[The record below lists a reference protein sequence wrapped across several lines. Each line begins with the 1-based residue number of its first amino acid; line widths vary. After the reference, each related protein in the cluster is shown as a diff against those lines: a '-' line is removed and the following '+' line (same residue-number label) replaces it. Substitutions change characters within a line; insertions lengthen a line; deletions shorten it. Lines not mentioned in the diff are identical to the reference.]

1 MALQT
6 FTAGQVL
13 TAAQVNALQAND
25 YNQTV
30 STKTGDYV
38 LVAADKG
45 TRVVMN
51 SASAQTITVNT
62 SLFSAGDTL
71 FIQNIGAGI
80 CTITAGTA
88 TVSTAGSLALAQ
100 NAGGTL
106 YFTSTGVSI
115 FFPTVA
121 AAAST
126 SGLTLINTTTF
137 TNVASVS
144 LPDGTFNSTYANY
157 RIVTDFQALTSG
169 ADTSMRVR
177 ASGTDLTTSTY
188 NYGRIF
194 VGVYSSVALGSEN
207 NLTATF
213 INIGSTRTT
222 VGVGGNFNLD
232 IHAPMLAR
240 RTSVMGGGVG
250 SAVNLTGAI
259 VDNATAY
266 DSLTFFVTGE
276 NITGTIRAY
285 GYQN

>member
-88 TVSTAGSLALAQ
+88 TVSTAGSLALPQ

-106 YFTSTGVSI
+106 YFTSAGVSI
-115 FFPTVA
+115 FFPTVSSA
-121 AAAST
+121 GAL
-126 SGLTLINTTTF
+126 GLTFIKSQVIGTT
-137 TNVASVS
+137 VASVNVTGAFS
-144 LPDGTFNSTYANY
+144 ATYDAY
-157 RIVTDFQALTSG
+157 KIIVTGGISSATVNLGVSLGATATGYYAGYVDVGYASSTVGGFGNNNTASWTVVGYGTATSVLNLNVDIQNPFSAKNTTFQTFTAMSTTGAGSRYGAGYLANTTSYTDFTITPS
-169 ADTSMRVR
+169 
-177 ASGTDLTTSTY
+177 SGT
-188 NYGRIF
+188 
-194 VGVYSSVALGSEN
+194 
-207 NLTATF
+207 
-213 INIGSTRTT
+213 
-222 VGVGGNFNLD
+222 
-232 IHAPMLAR
+232 
-240 RTSVMGGGVG
+240 
-250 SAVNLTGAI
+250 LTG
-259 VDNATAY
+259 
-266 DSLTFFVTGE
+266 
-276 NITGTIRAY
+276 GTVRVY
-285 GYQN
+285 GYNN

>member
-71 FIQNIGAGI
+71 FIQNIGAGV

-106 YFTSTGVSI
+106 YFTSAGVSI

-121 AAAST
+121 T
-126 SGLTLINTTTF
+126 SGATGLTLIKTQTIGSA
-137 TNVASVS
+137 V
-144 LPDGTFNSTYANY
+144 
-157 RIVTDFQALTSG
+157 
-169 ADTSMRVR
+169 
-177 ASGTDLTTSTY
+177 
-188 NYGRIF
+188 
-194 VGVYSSVALGSEN
+194 SSVNVTGAFSATYEN
-207 NLTATF
+207 YK
-213 INIGSTRTT
+213 IIIS
-222 VGVGGNFNLD
+222 
-232 IHAPMLAR
+232 
-240 RTSVMGGGVG
+240 GGVG
-250 SAVNLTGAI
+250 STTANMTFKLG
-259 VDNATAY
+259 ATATGY
-266 DSLTFFVTGE
+266 YYASTGFTFTNTSVGSGAGNQSTFAAVTRSGVITASADIELQNPFLTKETIVNYRNIDANSAGSISYGGGYLVGSTSYTDFTIAPTSGTYTG
-276 NITGTIRAY
+276 GTIFVY
-285 GYQN
+285 GYNK

>member
-1 MALQT
+1 MAIQT

-88 TVSTAGSLALAQ
+88 TVSTAGSLALPQ

-106 YFTSTGVSI
+106 YFTSAGVSI

-121 AAAST
+121 T
-126 SGLTLINTTTF
+126 SGATGLTLIKTQTIGSA
-137 TNVASVS
+137 V
-144 LPDGTFNSTYANY
+144 
-157 RIVTDFQALTSG
+157 
-169 ADTSMRVR
+169 
-177 ASGTDLTTSTY
+177 
-188 NYGRIF
+188 
-194 VGVYSSVALGSEN
+194 SSVNVTGA
-207 NLTATF
+207 F
-213 INIGSTRTT
+213 STTYDAYKII
-222 VGVGGNFNLD
+222 L
-232 IHAPMLAR
+232 
-240 RTSVMGGGVG
+240 SGGVG
-250 SAVNLTGAI
+250 SASHNLALQLGATVTGYYAGYVNVNYSTGSVTGDRDNNAASFTLAGYGTANVLNLNADLQNPFTAKNTTFQTFNSLTTTGAGARYGSGYLANTTSYTDFTLTPSTGTLTG
-259 VDNATAY
+259 
-266 DSLTFFVTGE
+266 
-276 NITGTIRAY
+276 GTIRVY
-285 GYQN
+285 GYNN

>member
-30 STKTGDYV
+30 STKTTDYV

-45 TRVVMN
+45 TRIVMN

-62 SLFSAGDTL
+62 SLFAAGDTL

-106 YFTSTGVSI
+106 YFTSAGVSI

-121 AAAST
+121 SAGAL
-126 SGLTLINTTTF
+126 GLTFIKSQVIGTT
-137 TNVASVS
+137 V
-144 LPDGTFNSTYANY
+144 
-157 RIVTDFQALTSG
+157 
-169 ADTSMRVR
+169 
-177 ASGTDLTTSTY
+177 
-188 NYGRIF
+188 
-194 VGVYSSVALGSEN
+194 SSVNVTGA
-207 NLTATF
+207 F
-213 INIGSTRTT
+213 STTYD
-222 VGVGGNFNLD
+222 NYKIIL
-232 IHAPMLAR
+232 
-240 RTSVMGGGVG
+240 SGGVG
-250 SAVNLTGAI
+250 SASHNLALQLGATVTGYYAGYITSSYAAGSITGDRDSNATSFTLVGYGSANVLNVNADLQNPFTAKNTTFQTFTSPTTTGAGGRYGAGYLANTTSYTDFTLTPSSGTLTG
-259 VDNATAY
+259 
-266 DSLTFFVTGE
+266 
-276 NITGTIRAY
+276 GTIRVY
-285 GYQN
+285 GYNN

>member
-13 TAAQVNALQAND
+13 TAAQVTALQAND

-30 STKTGDYV
+30 STKTTDYV

-88 TVSTAGSLALAQ
+88 TVSTAGSLALTQ

-106 YFTSTGVSI
+106 YFTSAGVSI

-121 AAAST
+121 VSG
-126 SGLTLINTTTF
+126 SQGLTLIKSQVIGTT
-137 TNVASVS
+137 V
-144 LPDGTFNSTYANY
+144 
-157 RIVTDFQALTSG
+157 
-169 ADTSMRVR
+169 
-177 ASGTDLTTSTY
+177 
-188 NYGRIF
+188 
-194 VGVYSSVALGSEN
+194 SSVNVTGAFS
-207 NLTATF
+207 ATYDNYK
-213 INIGSTRTT
+213 IILS
-222 VGVGGNFNLD
+222 
-232 IHAPMLAR
+232 
-240 RTSVMGGGVG
+240 GGVG
-250 SAVNLTGAI
+250 SATANLGLKLGATATGYYAGYTDCNYGTGSVTGTGNNNTTSFTLAGYNTASAISFNVDLQNPFLAKITILNLLAGPTTTGAGARAGAGFLNDTTSYTDFTLTPQSGTLTG
-259 VDNATAY
+259 
-266 DSLTFFVTGE
+266 
-276 NITGTIRAY
+276 GTIRVY
-285 GYQN
+285 GYNN